1 MKLFDYSKEF
11 LALKELSEE
20 LEFNPETGEVTDN
33 SDLVREMYQG
43 LELSLSE
50 KLDNTALLIKELE
63 SAEVTLKNEADRL
76 NKKAKAYKNKVENLR
91 ELMKFALKSSDNDK
105 LKTDRFTFS
114 VRKSLS
120 VEIDENLSPD
130 LLPDDLIRIK
140 KEFNKTAIKKALE
153 NFESVEGCKL
163 VENESLQ
170 IR

>member
-11 LALKELSEE
+11 LTLKEISED
-20 LEFNPETGEVTDN
+20 LDFNPETGEIADN
-33 SDLVREMYQG
+33 SELIKEMYQG

-63 SAEVTLKNEADRL
+63 SAESTLKNEADRL
-76 NKKAKAYKNKVENLR
+76 NKKAKAYKNKIENLR

-105 LKTDRFTFS
+105 LKTDKFTFS
-114 VRKSLS
+114 VRKTLS

-130 LLPDDLIRIK
+130 LLPDSLIRIK

-153 NFESVEGCKL
+153 DFESVEGCKL